1 MVFGALGFGAFSF
14 VADSVMHGFMGE
26 KPDPRIA
33 KKEKEEELVLAAEV
47 PPTVE
52 ELQLLIEK
60 KRIEVEREGNSV
72 RW

>member
-33 KKEKEEELVLAAEV
+33 KREKEEELILAAEI
-47 PPTVE
+47 PPTNE
-52 ELQLLIEK
+52 ELSLIIER
-60 KRIEVEREGNSV
+60 KRLEVEREGNSV